1 MSLRLRQEI
10 QTLSRQVELTKMAVG
25 SGQLPELHPVAGFKL
40 GIASAGI
47 KKPGRLDLVVMEPAS
62 NSAVAAVF
70 TKNAFCAA
78 PVQIAKKH
86 LAQQHRANQSIRYL
100 LTNTGNANAGT
111 GEDGLANA
119 LRTCEH
125 LAQLT
130 GVSAEAILPF
140 STGVIGEPL
149 PIEKIITAL
158 PAALSDLREDNWL
171 KAAQGIMTTDTRPK
185 AASVQIDLGGKRVTI
200 TGISK
205 GAGMIKPNMATM
217 LGYVATDAAVH
228 ADVLQTMIERAANR
242 SFNRITIDGDTS
254 TNDSCVLVA
263 TGAAQNNLIDSDNH
277 PLFEKLYAAIEGVFI
292 ALAQAII
299 RDGEGATKF
308 VTVDVRGGVT
318 ENECLQVAYAVAES
332 PLVKTALFASDPN
345 WGRILA
351 AIGRAGVEQLD
362 VNLISVRI
370 NDVLIAERGGRAA
383 SYTEQQGAA
392 AMAPEEITIAI
403 ELGRGSAQTMVWT
416 TDFSHDYVT
425 INAEYRT

>member
-1 MSLRLRQEI
+1 
-10 QTLSRQVELTKMAVG
+10 MAVG

-47 KKPGRLDLVVMEPAS
+47 KKPGRLDLVVMEPAA

-130 GVSAEAILPF
+130 GVNAEAILPF

-149 PIEKIITAL
+149 PIEKIIAAL

-217 LGYVATDAAVH
+217 LGYVATDAAVQT
-228 ADVLQTMIERAANR
+228 DVLQTMIERAANR

-263 TGAAQNNLIDSDNH
+263 TGAAQNNLIDRDNH

-308 VTVDVRGGVT
+308 VTVDVRGGIT

-392 AMAPEEITIAI
+392 AMAPEEIKIAI
-403 ELGRGSAQTMVWT
+403 ELGRGSAQTVVWT